1 MRLSESEGKVK
12 ADEEGVAAEEGALKL
27 VSSSD
32 GPPKNTV
39 GALLGSDYRS
49 ALIEFNRSTNTS
61 SVNHSPSA
69 GLCFP
74 SIMGVRTRGLILSQ
88 KM

>member
-39 GALLGSDYRS
+39 GALLGSDCTS
-49 ALIEFNRSTNTS
+49 AL
-61 SVNHSPSA
+61 
-69 GLCFP
+69 
-74 SIMGVRTRGLILSQ
+74 
-88 KM
+88 